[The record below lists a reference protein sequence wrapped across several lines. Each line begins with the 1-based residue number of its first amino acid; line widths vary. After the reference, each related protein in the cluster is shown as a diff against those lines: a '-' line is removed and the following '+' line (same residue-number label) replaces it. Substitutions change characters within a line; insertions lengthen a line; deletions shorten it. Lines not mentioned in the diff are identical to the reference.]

1 MTAPSNELWGA
12 TTPIP
17 PARWALAQVQVQVQ
31 VQASLGQ
38 AVSFAVTAVDGA
50 V

>member
-1 MTAPSNELWGA
+1 MTAPPDELWGA

-17 PARWALAQVQVQVQ
+17 PGARALAQ

>member
-31 VQASLGQ
+31 ASLGQ
-38 AVSFAVTAVDGA
+38 AVSFAVTAVGGA